1 MQKMQILQNE
11 REVFDSKT
19 INQNTA
25 DDAKKANQTNR
36 SNGLF
41 ELL

>member
-1 MQKMQILQNE
+1 MQKMQMLQNGME
-11 REVFDSKT
+11 KKVFDSKT

-41 ELL
+41 E